1 MHPIPPGL
9 TLRPRLVRPGVA
21 WPSLELVPGHLAVGL
36 TVEEKEAVRQVTS
49 GDLSRWSTSVE
60 RLMPLALD
68 QLRLES
74 PRARWQ
80 PVSSVPGMKL
90 FLSGDGE
97 SASRMLIMG
106 HLLQNWPLG
115 GVIVA
120 CPSADQFLCVPLD
133 SVEDLDVLHVMA
145 TATRFAHQVARE
157 PLSDQIFWSDGKGW
171 HHLRIRHTD
180 QAVEIDPPDE
190 FLATIGRLAAVDLAG
205 TAAEA

>member
-9 TLRPRLVRPGVA
+9 TLRPRLIRPGGVQ
-21 WPSLELVPGHLAVGL
+21 PSVELVRDHLAVAL
-36 TVEEKEAVRQVTS
+36 VVEEDEAVRQVTAR
-49 GDLSRWSTSVE
+49 DLAHWSASMD
-60 RLMPLALD
+60 RLLPLALE

-74 PRARWQ
+74 PKARWQ
-80 PVSSVPGMKL
+80 PVSSAPGLKM

-106 HLLQNWPLG
+106 HLLQSWPLG

-133 SVEDLDVLHVMA
+133 SVEDLEAVHVLA

-157 PLSDQIFWSDGKGW
+157 PLSDQVFWSDGNHW
-171 HHLRIRHTD
+171 HHLLVRHTED
-180 QAVEIDPPDE
+180 AVEIDPPAE
-190 FLATIGRLAAVDLAG
+190 FLATIGRLAAVDLVGA
-205 TAAEA
+205 AAEA